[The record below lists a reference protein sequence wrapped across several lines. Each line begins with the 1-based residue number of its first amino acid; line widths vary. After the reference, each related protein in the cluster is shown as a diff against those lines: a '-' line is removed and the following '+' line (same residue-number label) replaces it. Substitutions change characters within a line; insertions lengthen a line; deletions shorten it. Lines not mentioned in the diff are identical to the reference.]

1 MLTCRGTISCPPP
14 ARSARGPR
22 SDGGAARRGARALSH
37 TCMCAVVVGRV
48 HVVESLLRRDASHL
62 NQPGTAGHAAVC
74 AGVRPARR
82 RTRTARAGVHSPVR
96 LCPKSQLP
104 PTPDPGHAATVSCPR
119 RLLPRRPSILTVARG
134 TERARRGRRSPSSRR
149 SPRRGGT
156 ASARTW
162 SLAAAR
168 TRPSESAPQ
177 ACRARPASQREGVV
191 GPARSPSGCLS
202 PAAPPRGC
210 RPACSKGDPVRLG
223 DRPER

>member
-1 MLTCRGTISCPPP
+1 METCPLCTGGGGGCSGQTGAMLLASTSRERRGTLL
-14 ARSARGPR
+14 SARG
-22 SDGGAARRGARALSH
+22 S
-37 TCMCAVVVGRV
+37 
-48 HVVESLLRRDASHL
+48 
-62 NQPGTAGHAAVC
+62 
-74 AGVRPARR
+74 RPARL
-82 RTRTARAGVHSPVR
+82 RTRTARAGVHSPAP

-104 PTPDPGHAATVSCPR
+104 PTPDPGHAATVSRPR

-134 TERARRGRRSPSSRR
+134 TERARRGRRLPSSRQ

-202 PAAPPRGC
+202 PAAPPQGC
-210 RPACSKGDPVRLG
+210 RPACPKGDPVSFG